1 MRELTIEEI
10 IDELQNND
18 AELQFLGDDEET
30 GALIY
35 SITKA
40 REDGSFEEE
49 LILYDGDMDEL
60 MFAIADEFFDETNIE
75 EILFAEYDGVL
86 RLIINGKMITFG
98 EDGDYPQFWELVD
111 AKLDK
116 NEAENKW
123 RVIEEKLPDFLKPH
137 VVELAQIINS
147 GLPH

>member
-1 MRELTIEEI
+1 MRKLTIEEI
-10 IDELQNND
+10 IDELQSND

-35 SITKA
+35 SIT
-40 REDGSFEEE
+40 RVNEDGSFEEE

-60 MFAIADEFFDETNIE
+60 MFAIADEFFDENNIE

-98 EDGDYPQFWELVD
+98 EDGDYPKFWELVD
-111 AKLDK
+111 VKPDK
-116 NEAENKW
+116 NEVGNEW
-123 RVIEEKLPDFLKPH
+123 RVIEENLPDFLKPH
-137 VVELAQIINS
+137 VGELAQIINS
-147 GLPH
+147 RF